1 MPWDFV
7 PGSSV
12 APAPAV
18 PVYGAADVAAA
29 PAESSAAN
37 AHSDKEGAATVA
49 GDDAVPG
56 APDSDAA
63 SKGAVN
69 TKNTGDARA
78 EGDESAATNPNTVGQ
93 DEK

>member
-1 MPWDFV
+1 M
-7 PGSSV
+7 
-12 APAPAV
+12 
-18 PVYGAADVAAA
+18 
-29 PAESSAAN
+29 
-37 AHSDKEGAATVA
+37 A

>member
-1 MPWDFV
+1 M
-7 PGSSV
+7 
-12 APAPAV
+12 